1 MIIFFRYVWTH
12 ATDGQRSQL
21 RIFSVPNHNTGLK
34 ELGTVEPEADL
45 GAVKTLQY
53 VPGVNTSGNV
63 YLQDS
68 SFDPLREDQVWVGTE
83 SKKIMILSS
92 IFLESSSSPIGKGR
106 VLSSLIG

>member
-1 MIIFFRYVWTH
+1 M
-12 ATDGQRSQL
+12 
-21 RIFSVPNHNTGLK
+21 
-34 ELGTVEPEADL
+34 EPEADL

-83 SKKIMILSS
+83 SKKIMIYSAQDP
-92 IFLESSSSPIGKGR
+92 ERGR
-106 VLSSLIG
+106 YVMERMQCSWHASLGLIRRILREEVPSRFRP